1 MELNLSYMSISELL
15 EKGAENNEII
25 YTRSNQRL
33 LGKTTA
39 LIQFARENNSPI
51 LMHDSRIAKDY
62 QELHP
67 DLTFISYENEIALD
81 GLTNVVCDEGVPLCV
96 VERLHGLGQLLTG
109 FVRKPFSE
117 EKSFCP
123 FVVAT
128 DAITY
133 ISGKYSGKNIPIPK
147 SVLSSLTDQKVK
159 EPPLLQ
165 IELDDIK
172 SVPRVFYKG
181 EEIKNKVRVDFSYLT
196 GDEYG
201 SKPIYIDIVYR
212 EFGSVLSGISHNQGA
227 IGIDERRL

>member
-15 EKGAENNEII
+15 EKAAENNEII

-51 LMHDSRIAKDY
+51 LMHDSRVAKDY

-67 DLTFISYENEIALD
+67 DLTFISYENEIAID

-109 FVRKPFSE
+109 FARKPFSE

-128 DAITY
+128 DAISY
-133 ISGKYSGKNIPIPK
+133 VSSKYGVDVAIPEK
-147 SVLSSLTDQKVK
+147 DFSSLTVEQIK

-165 IELDDIK
+165 IELDNLG

-201 SKPIYIDIVYR
+201 SKPIYIDIVTRR
-212 EFGSVLSGISHNQGA
+212 EDGTARGIIHNQGA

>member
-1 MELNLSYMSISELL
+1 MSISDLL
-15 EKGAENNEII
+15 EKSAESNEII

-109 FVRKPFSE
+109 FVRKPFPE

-133 ISGKYSGKNIPIPK
+133 ISGKYGGKNIHIPK
-147 SVLSSLTDQKVK
+147 SVLSSLAEHKVK

-165 IELDDIK
+165 IELDDID
-172 SVPRVFYKG
+172 SAPRIFHKG
-181 EEIKNKVRVDFSYLT
+181 KQIDSIINANFSYLT
-196 GDEYG
+196 NDD
-201 SKPIYIDIVYR
+201 STINPTHIDIEYVDK
-212 EFGSVLSGISHNQGA
+212 ECKFGTKAIVHNRHFKRQEGA
-227 IGIDERRL
+227 S